1 MDFCSDMYKGLG
13 FFGGYPS
20 KDQFHELLEAKVT
33 VFIDLTTDREK
44 KNLLFVYSDS
54 TPPSDRMWTY
64 ISFPVL
70 DNQAPKN
77 RRLFL
82 DLVYHVAQRLQNQE
96 KVYIHCRGGHG
107 RSGILVASLLCYL
120 HNIQPHQAIHKTT
133 LYHSRRPN
141 LKPKWKDIT
150 CPQMYRQQKF
160 VLDLFQPVRV
170 SFHDYHRF
178 MEKDPQK
185 LIHYIGL
192 RPVCTDVSTPLI
204 SELVYYIRQAVNHPG
219 ISVKA

>member
-1 MDFCSDMYKGLG
+1 MDFCSDMYEGLG

-20 KDQFHELLEAKVT
+20 KEEFDELIRAKVT
-33 VFIDLTTDREK
+33 AFVDLTTDREK
-44 KNLLFVYSDS
+44 RNLPFVYTSS
-54 TPPSDRMWTY
+54 VPAGATY
-64 ISFPVL
+64 LNFPIL
-70 DNQAPKN
+70 DNHAPKN
-77 RRLFL
+77 RKLFL
-82 DLVYHVAQRLQNQE
+82 DLVYHVAHRLRKRE

-120 HNIQPHQAIHKTT
+120 RNIQPYQAIQRTT

-141 LKPKWKDIT
+141 LKLKWKDTT

-160 VLDLFQPVRV
+160 IMDLFQPVLV
-170 SFHDYHRF
+170 SYHDYHRF

-185 LIHYIGL
+185 LIQYIGL
-192 RPVCTDVSTPLI
+192 RPVCTDASTPVI

-219 ISVKA
+219 LSVKA